1 MANLSNVVS
10 PSGVVTPDNTATLS
24 NKTLID
30 PIVTGYTETIFSSS
44 GSAFTINLSNGAIQK
59 LTTTANTTITLPASN
74 AGKSFIIMVVYG
86 GAHTLSFTGGT
97 SLVWAE
103 NTAPTPT
110 STLNKTDIF
119 SFFQDGTKTYGTIF
133 GQNFS

>member
-10 PSGVVTPDNTATLS
+10 PSGVITSDNTATLS
-24 NKTLID
+24 NKTLVN
-30 PIVTGYTETIFSSS
+30 PTVTGYTETIFTSS
-44 GSAFTINLSNGAIQK
+44 GSAFTINLTNGSVQK
-59 LTTTANTTITLPASN
+59 LTTTANTTITLPASST
-74 AGKSFIIMVVYG
+74 GKSFIIMVVYG
-86 GAHTLSFTGGT
+86 GAHTITFAGGT
-97 SLVWAE
+97 SLVWAD

-119 SFFQDGTKTYGTIF
+119 SFFQDGTKTYATIF